1 MRDGKPWRRG
11 RRFALLGVAI
21 VIALAGLTLGHRPAA
36 ADDQVKVLL
45 LLDVSGSMNEKLASG
60 GTKLAA
66 AKSALKR
73 VADAL
78 PQGTQVGLRVYG
90 SKIKEPK
97 KENPKACQDT
107 ELVMPV
113 GPLDRNRMYAAVDSF
128 EAVGE
133 TPISYALERSVA
145 DLGDQGR
152 RVVVLISDGEEN
164 CVPDPCPVAKKLAAK
179 GVDLQFNAIGFDVN
193 SKARKQLQC
202 IVDETDGSYYDAD
215 DTDELN
221 DSLDKLTR
229 RALRPFAL
237 SGKPIMGGVG
247 STSKAPRITAG
258 HYRSTYDLS
267 GTDRYY
273 WIERT
278 IPRSTITVSA
288 SVIVPRGRLGDNE
301 SWSIVL
307 RGPDQPLPCGRT
319 VFGETGADGS
329 AAVMS
334 QALTTTGGDFG
345 CADGD
350 VLLQLA
356 RLNNNVPGTELR
368 PNVGVEIVVT
378 EEPPITNLAE
388 LPPGLSDTA
397 VDRTPVA
404 AAKRAESV
412 VGGVAFSDAPVLRP
426 GSYLSSIVVGE
437 TLVYQVPVQP
447 GQRLRATLDTP
458 APDRKWGF
466 EGPQIGA
473 EVSLFSAKRAKVD
486 VQSAEVLA
494 GSPAKTVRTTA
505 GTPEIRIRNRE
516 LKNAPDDV
524 REVVSAAFGGNHYVM
539 ISLRPMESDL
549 LGVLTPIRL
558 NIAVDGEPAG
568 LPVYAE
574 QSPSPAPS
582 SPTAS
587 PPSSAT
593 PAPTGSA
600 PASPGPGGS
609 QTPDAGGGAAPGVGA
624 AIAAVLGILAVLVV
638 AGAVA
643 VFLLRRQAA
652 ARARDSAGPG
662 GSGPPPR
669 V

>member
-1 MRDGKPWRRG
+1 M
-11 RRFALLGVAI
+11 LLGVAI
-21 VIALAGLTLGHRPAA
+21 LVALTGLTLGHVRPAA

-73 VADAL
+73 VADSL

-97 KENPKACQDT
+97 EENPKACQDT
-107 ELVMPV
+107 ELVMPI
-113 GPLDRNRMYAAVDSF
+113 GPLDRNRMYGAVDSF

-133 TPISYALERSVA
+133 TPIAYSLERSVA

-221 DSLDKLTR
+221 ESLDKLTK

-237 SGKPIMGGVG
+237 SGKPIMGAAG
-247 STSKAPRITAG
+247 TSNAPRLKAG
-258 HYRSTYDLS
+258 HYRSTYDLK
-267 GTDRYY
+267 GLDRFY

-288 SVIVPRGRLGDNE
+288 SVIVPRGRQGDNE

-307 RGPDQPLPCGRT
+307 RGPDQPYPCGLT
-319 VFGETGADGS
+319 VFTDTGADGTAS
-329 AAVMS
+329 VMS
-334 QALTTTGGDFG
+334 QALTSTGGTFS
-345 CADGD
+345 CAEGD

-356 RLNNNVPGTELR
+356 RLNNNIAGVDLKPELD
-368 PNVGVEIVVT
+368 VEIVVT

-388 LPPGLSDTA
+388 LPPGLSDEA
-397 VDRTPVA
+397 IDRTPVA
-404 AAKRAESV
+404 AAKQAKSV
-412 VGGVAFSDAPVLRP
+412 VGGVAFSDAPVLQP
-426 GSYLSSIVVGE
+426 GSYLSNIVVGE

-458 APDRKWGF
+458 APGRKWGF
-466 EGPQIGA
+466 EGYPVGA
-473 EVSLFSAKRAKVD
+473 RLSVFSAKRAQLD
-486 VQSAEVLA
+486 EQLEEIPQ

-516 LKNAPDDV
+516 LKGRPDDV
-524 REVVSAAFGGNHYVM
+524 RAVVSAAFGGNHYLMV
-539 ISLRPMESDL
+539 SLRPLESDL
-549 LGVLTPIRL
+549 LGVLTPVRL
-558 NIAVDGEPAG
+558 NIAVDGEPTG

-574 QSPSPAPS
+574 QPPTPGPS
-582 SPTAS
+582 SPGPSSPAGS
-587 PPSSAT
+587 PPSSET
-593 PAPTGSA
+593 PVPT
-600 PASPGPGGS
+600 SPGPGGS
-609 QTPDAGGGAAPGVGA
+609 ETPVPGGGGAPGVGGA
-624 AIAAVLGILAVLVV
+624 VTAVLGILAVLVV
-638 AGAVA
+638 AGV
-643 VFLLRRQAA
+643 VTVVLLRRRAA
-652 ARARDSAGPG
+652 TRAGGSSGPDGPAGPPG
-662 GSGPPPR
+662 AP
-669 V
+669 

>member
-45 LLDVSGSMNEKLASG
+45 LLDVSGSMNEKLSSG

-66 AKSALKR
+66 AKSALQR

-97 KENPKACQDT
+97 RENPRACQDT

-133 TPISYALERSVA
+133 TPISYALERSVE

-164 CVPDPCPVAKKLAAK
+164 CVPDPCPVAKKLAQN

-202 IVDETDGSYYDAD
+202 IVEETDGSYYDAD

-237 SGKPIMGGVG
+237 SGKPITGGLPG
-247 STSKAPRITAG
+247 AKAPRITAG

-267 GTDRYY
+267 GKDRFF

-278 IPRSTITVSA
+278 IPRSTVTVA
-288 SVIVPRGRLGDNE
+288 ATVIVPKGRLGENE
-301 SWSIVL
+301 SWAISL
-307 RGPDQPLPCGRT
+307 RGPDQPYPCNSQ

-334 QALTTTGGDFG
+334 QALTTTGGDFA
-345 CADGD
+345 CEDGD
-350 VLLQLA
+350 VLLALT
-356 RLNNNVPGTELR
+356 RLNNNRPSVELR
-368 PNVGVEIVVT
+368 PKVGVEIVVT

-388 LPPGLSDTA
+388 LPPALSDTS
-397 VDRTPVA
+397 VDRTPVD
-404 AAKRAESV
+404 AAKAAENV
-412 VGGVAFSDAPVLRP
+412 VGGVAFSDAPVLRA
-426 GSYLSSIVVGE
+426 GSYLSNIVVGE
-437 TLVYQVPVQP
+437 TLVFQVPVQP

-458 APDRKWGF
+458 APGRKWGF
-466 EGPQIGA
+466 DGSRIGA
-473 EVSLFSAKRAKVD
+473 EVALFSAKRARLDQQAED
-486 VQSAEVLA
+486 VSP

-505 GTPEIRIRNRE
+505 ATPEIRIRNRE
-516 LKNAPDDV
+516 RKVWWSDLP
-524 REVVSAAFGGNHYVM
+524 VVASAAFGGNHYVM
-539 ISLRPMESDL
+539 VSLRPNESDL
-549 LGVLTPIRL
+549 LGVLTPVRL

-574 QSPSPAPS
+574 QSSSPGTSSPAPS
-582 SPTAS
+582 SPAAS

-600 PASPGPGGS
+600 PPSPGTGGS
-609 QTPDAGGGAAPGVGA
+609 QTPDAGAGAAPGIGT
-624 AIAAVLGILAVLVV
+624 AIAAVLGILGVLVV
-638 AGAVA
+638 AGAVT
-643 VFLLRRQAA
+643 VFLLRRRAA

-662 GSGPPPR
+662 GSP
-669 V
+669 